1 MTAMQSNRN
10 GFNMENNPFQYHHD
24 RNISFAVAS
33 LLNMNDEIIKKD
45 KENKFLALRSVHN
58 LTHKEAKEVYKTY
71 QIVRLVIEQATPEP
85 FFN

>member
-1 MTAMQSNRN
+1 MQ
-10 GFNMENNPFQYHHD
+10 NNPFQYHHD

-58 LTHKEAKEVYKTY
+58 LTLKEAKEVYKTY
-71 QIVRLVIEQATPEP
+71 QVVKLVLLESEHSECWEL
-85 FFN
+85 

>member
-1 MTAMQSNRN
+1 MQ
-10 GFNMENNPFQYHHD
+10 NNPFQYHHD

-58 LTHKEAKEVYKTY
+58 LTLKEAKEVFKTY
-71 QIVRLVIEQATPEP
+71 QVVKLVLLESELSEC
-85 FFN
+85 

>member
-1 MTAMQSNRN
+1 MTVN
-10 GFNMENNPFQYHHD
+10 
-24 RNISFAVAS
+24 
-33 LLNMNDEIIKKD
+33 D

-71 QIVRLVIEQATPEP
+71 QIVRLVMIEQATPEP

>member
-1 MTAMQSNRN
+1 MD
-10 GFNMENNPFQYHHD
+10 NNPFQYHHD

-58 LTHKEAKEVYKTY
+58 LTLKEAKEVYKTY
-71 QIVRLVIEQATPEP
+71 QVVKLVLLESEHSEC
-85 FFN
+85 